1 MSSSIKSLKLQ
12 NYFVEQIELEQRF
25 LVLNENQ
32 RDILKALLV
41 SEKAVNEYE
50 LRMRTYYDLISSELF
65 RSRHALNQS
74 TISELNRLFEEK
86 GFEAIRFDLAETE
99 EESKAVYAKNLS
111 ENLKKG
117 LNKKFKD
124 YELFFRFLAKELRVN
139 LPSNARFRND
149 LEDLVQKKFV
159 VKNSRTKPKRVD
171 FSLEPS
177 FFAEWKKVRLTILDA
192 IKKKQLFVEHLT
204 NASREFWNID

>member
-41 SEKAVNEYE
+41 SERAMNEYE
-50 LRMRTYYDLISSELF
+50 LRMRTYYDLIVSELF
-65 RSRHALNQS
+65 NSKYSLNQS

-111 ENLKKG
+111 ENLRKG

-124 YELFFRFLAKELRVN
+124 FELFFRFLAKELKVN

-149 LEDLVQKKFV
+149 LEDLIQKKFV
-159 VKNSRTKPKRVD
+159 VRNSRTKPKRVD
-171 FSLEPS
+171 FSLEPN
-177 FFAEWKKVRLTILDA
+177 FFVEWKKVRLTILDA
-192 IKKKQLFVEHLT
+192 IKKKQLFIEHLT
-204 NASREFWNID
+204 KASREFWNID

>member
-41 SEKAVNEYE
+41 SERAMNEYE
-50 LRMRTYYDLISSELF
+50 LRMRTYYDLIVSELF
-65 RSRHALNQS
+65 NSKYSLNQS

-111 ENLKKG
+111 ENLRKG

-124 YELFFRFLAKELRVN
+124 FELFFRFLAKELKVN

-149 LEDLVQKKFV
+149 LEDLIQKKFV
-159 VKNSRTKPKRVD
+159 VRNSRTKPKRID
-171 FSLEPS
+171 FSLEPK
-177 FFAEWKKVRLTILDA
+177 FFAEWKKTRLTILDA
-192 IKKKQLFVEHLT
+192 IKKKQLFIEHLT
-204 NASREFWNID
+204 KASREFWNID